1 MKSTVLAKCQK
12 GMGFYTLLVLV
23 GLTAQLVSCADFKHN
38 VECGPTDTVCECDA
52 DATVCSFQFY
62 VEYVFTI
69 ERVENACMETLSKT
83 ESNLYCNEENVC
95 IEKSKL
101 CTDPITVDGK
111 TYKMLIA
118 VNKQF
123 PGPTLIVHEGQIVA
137 VDVHNNLSTE
147 GISIHWH
154 GQHQIKTNFM
164 DGVGLVTQCP
174 IQPGSSF
181 RYIFRVEHFGTTHI
195 SGLSDHKA
203 SLEH

>member
-1 MKSTVLAKCQK
+1 
-12 GMGFYTLLVLV
+12 MGFYSLLVLV
-23 GLTAQLVSCADFKHN
+23 GLTAQLVSGADFNHN

-62 VEYVFTI
+62 VDYVFTFAKYNSSI
-69 ERVENACMETLSKT
+69 PYALGQGELHYINSSGHLVSYRDIGECMYGTFVKQT

-95 IEKSKL
+95 IEKSKS

-154 GQHQIKTNFM
+154 GQRQMGTNFM
-164 DGVGLVTQCP
+164 DGVGLVTQ
-174 IQPGSSF
+174 
-181 RYIFRVEHFGTTHI
+181 
-195 SGLSDHKA
+195 
-203 SLEH
+203 